1 MEINVIDTIN
11 PALDSFN
18 KPFKRGLVTLVSVNE
33 RRKEGKEERDF
44 KKEGSLFEFEAQV
57 GE

>member
-1 MEINVIDTIN
+1 MEINIMDTIN

-33 RRKEGKEERDF
+33 RRKERKERDVKK
-44 KKEGSLFEFEAQV
+44 KKEGC
-57 GE
+57 